1 MSNLKWRLVIIGVL
15 VLASA
20 WALFPR
26 NVKVRQR
33 RADGT
38 FYDTTVYRVPL
49 RKGLDLSGGM
59 HLALEVDDSKGVVAD
74 KAEAIDRALKVV
86 RTRIEGLGVSE
97 TVIQK
102 AGNDRILV
110 DIPGI
115 DDRERA
121 IKIAQDQAFLEFQIT
136 DKTGAFEKALPRLD
150 AIARQQGFGGAVA
163 TTTGAAPPSATNG
176 LGGLHTPGDS
186 GTKSGGAAASSDSAR
201 ADSSRKDSS
210 ADSALKAT
218 GGPISKL
225 ISGGQMPGQFAFDRS
240 EYDALKSFFEQ
251 PAVEA
256 ARPPGK
262 VVRFGN
268 DSSVVGGR
276 TYRFLYM
283 LDQRPIITG
292 EYLTDAKPSTSS
304 MEGTVVEFTL
314 NNEGG
319 RRFQRETAK
328 HVHDYMAIVL
338 DKVVMGM
345 PPVINSAI
353 GTHGQITMGQGRDLQ
368 NAQDLALVL
377 KAGALPVP
385 LRVAE
390 VRTIGPSLGA
400 DSITHALTAGA
411 IAILLVVVIML
422 GYYRFSG
429 LLAVAG
435 LALYVLYTL
444 AALAG
449 FDAVLTLP
457 GLAGF
462 VLSIGIAVDA
472 NVLIFERIREE
483 LDRGKTVRT
492 AIDEGFRH
500 AMSAIVDSNV
510 TTILTAMV
518 LYQFGTGPVK
528 GFAVTLIAGIV
539 ASMVTSI
546 FVVRTFYL
554 LWLNRSRGAQTLSI

>member
-26 NVKVRQR
+26 NVEVRQR

-150 AIARQQGFGGAVA
+150 AVARDKRFGGTVA
-163 TTTGAAPPSATNG
+163 TTGAAPPSATNG
-176 LGGLHTPGDS
+176 LNGLLTTGDS
-186 GTKSGGAAASSDSAR
+186 AAKVAVGAASDSAR
-201 ADSSRKDSS
+201 TDSSRKDS
-210 ADSALKAT
+210 AAMDSALKNT
-218 GGPISKL
+218 SGPISKL
-225 ISGGQMPGQFAFDRS
+225 ISAGQMPGQFAFERS
-240 EYDALKSFFEQ
+240 QYDALKSFFDL
-251 PAVEA
+251 PAVQA
-256 ARPPGK
+256 ALPPGK

-268 DSSVVGGR
+268 DSSVVGGK

-283 LDQRPIITG
+283 LDERPIITG
-292 EYLTDAKPSTSS
+292 EYLTDAKPNTSS

-314 NNEGG
+314 SNEGG

-390 VRTIGPSLGA
+390 VRNIGPSLGR
-400 DSITHALTAGA
+400 DSINHALTAGA
-411 IAILLVVVIML
+411 IAIALVVVIML

-429 LLAVAG
+429 VLAVAG

-483 LDRGKTVRT
+483 LARGKTVRT

-500 AMSAIVDSNV
+500 AMSAIIDSNV
-510 TTILTAMV
+510 TTVLTAMV